1 MKVKKIPEKWE
12 IWDKEEEIAKSEE
25 ETKKLVPQIFY
36 KQIYGFGK
44 KTSKRMPMKKIWDYT
59 IEVKKNFIL
68 QKKKIYLLSREE
80 KGEVYEFIYSV

>member
-36 KQIYGFGK
+36 K
-44 KTSKRMPMKKIWDYT
+44 
-59 IEVKKNFIL
+59 
-68 QKKKIYLLSREE
+68 
-80 KGEVYEFIYSV
+80 